1 MVLQRIKFAPLSST
15 FMAVSILGLV
25 ISFFY
30 INKVSPTWA
39 LAFGIVFFCMLI
51 ASFISMEKANPDAQ
65 LFPRPRK

>member
-1 MVLQRIKFAPLSST
+1 
-15 FMAVSILGLV
+15 MAVSILGLV

-39 LAFGIVFFCMLI
+39 LAFGVVFFCMLI